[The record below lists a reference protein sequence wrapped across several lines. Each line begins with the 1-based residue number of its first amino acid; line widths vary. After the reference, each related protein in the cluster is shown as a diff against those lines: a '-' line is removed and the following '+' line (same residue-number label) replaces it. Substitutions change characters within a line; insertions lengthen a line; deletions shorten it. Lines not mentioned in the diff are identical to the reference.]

1 MNTQNFSS
9 IQPLR
14 GLSQDGNSQRTIEQL
29 RADKSELLAKFRA
42 TRADGDN
49 DAIIEQLNAIENQIS
64 LQQRAELLARVNR
77 EQAAKRTEAAKVWE
91 CEQPE
96 TDITTNSREFHAVKV
111 KKYPKLA
118 ALQYAR
124 ATFKDGKMLE
134 LETGREKFRM
144 FSVKYEYGKPDTYTR
159 PASFEAFLELNN
171 IMLEDMTTEQFEA
184 IVEANKAINA
194 EFQAAATKF
203 SNQKS
208 ELNMHD
214 LSAWGLFSQ
223 HNAGHNYEYS
233 VNR

>member
-1 MNTQNFSS
+1 MNTQNPST
-9 IQPLR
+9 QPLR
-14 GLSQDGNSQRTIEQL
+14 GLSQDGNSGRTIEQL

-64 LQQRAELLARVNR
+64 LQQRAELLAKVNR

-96 TDITTNSREFHAVKV
+96 VDITTNSREFHAVKV

-118 ALQYAR
+118 ALTYAR
-124 ATFKDGKMLE
+124 AKFEDGKMIE

-144 FSVKYEYGKPDTYTR
+144 FHTEYKSGEPNKYTR

-171 IMLEDMTTEQFEA
+171 IMLQDMTETEFEA

-194 EFQAAATKF
+194 EFQAAAAKF
-203 SNQKS
+203 SKQKS
-208 ELNMHD
+208 DLNMHS

-223 HNAGHNYEYS
+223 HNAGHNYEYT